1 MEDTVNILV
10 IDTDRDMVEMLT
22 GWLRA
27 RGYTVHFCYSADK
40 ARSIWLERK
49 PELVIAE
56 VKQSGVDVMAICRE
70 LRVQHDAL
78 VLAVTEEYNAT
89 IEAHCLETGADA
101 FLPKPFPPKLLLA
114 HLHALSRRVR
124 STLQRQPS
132 SLFTI
137 GAIRFDAS
145 RNEVKVNGKTA
156 HLTPTESRIL
166 QILAV
171 NVGDVCTQ
179 NQIVT
184 HAWGYGEEGDTYLIK
199 AHIRH
204 LREKIE
210 LMPSK
215 PRYIRTVPGVGY
227 TLKVSGAP
235 MPEMDDDASA
245 SESLDQQDG
254 SSDEPDAAGDDD
266 NPFDHARANVSALRA
281 SPVRLA

>member
-1 MEDTVNILV
+1 MNILV
-10 IDTDRDMVEMLT
+10 IDTDRDMVEMVT

-40 ARSIWLERK
+40 ARAIWLERK

-78 VLAVTEEYNAT
+78 VLAMAEDPTPV
-89 IEAHCLETGADA
+89 IEAHCLEMGADA
-101 FLPKPFPPKLLLA
+101 FLPKPFLPKLLLA

-124 STLQRQPS
+124 SSLQRQPS
-132 SLFTI
+132 SQFTI
-137 GAIRFDAS
+137 GPIHFDAS
-145 RNEVKVNGKTA
+145 RNEVTINGKMA

-179 NQIVT
+179 NQIVS
-184 HAWGYGEEGDTYLIK
+184 HAWGYGDDGDTYLIK

-210 LMPSK
+210 PTPSK
-215 PRYIRTVPGVGY
+215 PRFIRTVPGVGY
-227 TLKVSGAP
+227 TLSAGPTSAHTDDEDQLNSLENEEGGANEEGEVDEYDQFDQLNSRSSG
-235 MPEMDDDASA
+235 M
-245 SESLDQQDG
+245 
-254 SSDEPDAAGDDD
+254 
-266 NPFDHARANVSALRA
+266 
-281 SPVRLA
+281 RLVTAQ